1 MVSGVRC
8 CGPDSGG
15 ASRKLAA
22 GTCNGDGA
30 HLEQRQGTP
39 ALLAFPGRGTFGA
52 RVATPVPFAYAL
64 SSFCRRKSTNALSAR
79 LFPPSMPSFPCVLY
93 ASDMGMRTRGVKC
106 RAILSSRRRNESEL
120 YQLQELVL
128 KCPRLRYAPPAA
140 ILHGTHCARGA
151 YKSKTCACRLAFR
164 GTVRC
169 GAYLCRGGW
178 VERAPGGSPSTFPL
192 RGRTKTSC

>member
-1 MVSGVRC
+1 MQRRW
-8 CGPDSGG
+8 G
-15 ASRKLAA
+15 ASRTTSGRARP
-22 GTCNGDGA
+22 C
-30 HLEQRQGTP
+30 
-39 ALLAFPGRGTFGA
+39 LLSRGE
-52 RVATPVPFAYAL
+52 VL
-64 SSFCRRKSTNALSAR
+64 SERGLRRLSHSPMRFLPSCRRKSTNALSAR
-79 LFPPSMPSFPCVLY
+79 LFPPSMPSFPRVLY

-164 GTVRC
+164 GAVRC

-178 VERAPGGSPSTFPL
+178 VGRAPGGSPSTFPL

>member
-1 MVSGVRC
+1 MYIVSGVRD

-30 HLEQRQGTP
+30 HLEQRQGAPGP
-39 ALLAFPGRGTFGA
+39 ACFQGK
-52 RVATPVPFAYAL
+52 VAVPIPSTYAL
-64 SSFCRRKSTNALSAR
+64 SSFCRRKSTNALSAK
-79 LFPPSMPSFPCVLY
+79 LFPSSMPSFPRVLY
-93 ASDMGMRTRGVKC
+93 TSDMGMRTRGVKC

-164 GTVRC
+164 GAVRC

-178 VERAPGGSPSTFPL
+178 VGRAPGGSPSTFPL